1 MATLS
6 ADEFR
11 PLENSTKESSAQ
23 RAQQPTK
30 RSTSRDRLHKA
41 QLLKASRRPNE
52 RDYQSLHPWLWSMG
66 PMDQTN
72 TDEHPQDKKKQAD
85 TLRRQRRKLN
95 AALGTYPR
103 YTGVRTCLQPL
114 KTPCW
119 VADFCA
125 GACQRKIVLV
135 VVCEMREKLNHKS
148 KRC

>member
-1 MATLS
+1 
-6 ADEFR
+6 
-11 PLENSTKESSAQ
+11 
-23 RAQQPTK
+23 
-30 RSTSRDRLHKA
+30 
-41 QLLKASRRPNE
+41 
-52 RDYQSLHPWLWSMG
+52 MG

-103 YTGVRTCLQPL
+103 YTGVRTCLQAL

-135 VVCEMREKLNHKS
+135 VVCEMREKLRKS
-148 KRC
+148 QVKKVLKKGTNWMCFKCEISAQNWIT